1 MQLVPRP
8 QRNTHG
14 NTSSGKALEGDY
26 PFNPPAELDLMPP
39 ALPQHSFNPL
49 DYSAHDRV
57 VVFIDGS
64 NLFYAAHHLNIEI
77 DYFRL
82 LQYLVKGRNLVR
94 AYFYTGVDRTNEK
107 QQGFL
112 LWMSRHGYRI
122 VSKDLAQM
130 PDGTRKANLDV
141 EIAIDMVSMAGTYDT
156 AVLVS
161 GDGDLAYAVNAIAY
175 KGARVEVVS
184 LHSMT
189 SDSLLN
195 VADCYVDLTSIQ
207 SEICKSAV
215 LAKLD

>member
-1 MQLVPRP
+1 MHLIPRP
-8 QRNTHG
+8 QRD
-14 NTSSGKALEGDY
+14 TSISNQNGKAFEADCT
-26 PFNPPAELDLMPP
+26 FTQSDLAAPTHLSFP
-39 ALPQHSFNPL
+39 KSSFNPL
-49 DYSAHDRV
+49 EVHPSERV
-57 VVFIDGS
+57 VVFVDGS
-64 NLFYAAHHLNIEI
+64 NLFYAAHHLSIEI

-82 LQYLVKGRNLVR
+82 LHRLVQGRNLVR
-94 AYFYTGVDRTNEK
+94 AYFYTGVDRANEK

-156 AVLVS
+156 AILVS
-161 GDGDLAYAVNAIAY
+161 GDGDLAYAVNACAY
-175 KGARVEVVS
+175 KGARIEVVS

-195 VADCYVDLTSIQ
+195 VADHYTDLTSIQ
-207 SEICKSAV
+207 AEICKHPTVRST
-215 LAKLD
+215 